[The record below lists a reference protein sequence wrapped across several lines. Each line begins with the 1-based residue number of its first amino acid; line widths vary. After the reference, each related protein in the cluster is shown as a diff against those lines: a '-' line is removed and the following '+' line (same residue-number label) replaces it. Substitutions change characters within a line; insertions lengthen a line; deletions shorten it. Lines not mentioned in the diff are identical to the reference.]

1 MLDPVALLKALIA
14 IPSVNP
20 MGREA
25 TAAECY
31 ESRLTD
37 FLQTQFDSLGLPWQR
52 QTVAPLR
59 DNIVTRLDG
68 YPPPDAGGELLL
80 WEVHQDTVP
89 TNGMTIDPFGA
100 HVEGERIHG
109 RGACDVKG
117 GMAAMLAAI
126 SRLAEVRG
134 AAGGHAERRPTI
146 VLACTVDEELGFSG
160 ARALV
165 QLWDRQ
171 ESATPGNRPAAA
183 TPPVGSPRDTR
194 CDKKSNLE
202 VAPPASLLVRQPDAA
217 IVAEPTGLDV
227 VVAHKGFVRWRSHT
241 LGRAAHSAEPQQGRN
256 AIYAM
261 ARLIEAVERYQD
273 EMIPNLARHPRCG
286 HPSVSIGT
294 IVGGSGVNTVPDRA
308 TIEIDRRLLP
318 DEDPGEAYR
327 ALMAYLNGVP
337 SVGPVEHD
345 APFSAARGLSDHNNG
360 PLAERLVQLT
370 RPDHPACKTTGVSYG
385 TDAAVFSA
393 AGLPTVVFGPG
404 SIEQAH
410 TADEWLDLKELKTA
424 TEIFFQLGRNEG

>member
-1 MLDPVALLKALIA
+1 MFDPVALLKALIA

-20 MGREA
+20 MGRG
-25 TAAECY
+25 AAAAACY

-59 DNIVTRLDG
+59 DNIVARLDG
-68 YPPPDAGGELLL
+68 HPLPDAGGELLL

-89 TNGMTIDPFGA
+89 TDGMTIDPFGA
-100 HVEGERIHG
+100 HIEGERIHG

-126 SRLAEVRG
+126 ARLAEVQRR
-134 AAGGHAERRPTI
+134 ASHTERRPTV

-165 QLWDRQ
+165 QLWGRQ
-171 ESATPGNRPAAA
+171 ENPPPEDRP
-183 TPPVGSPRDTR
+183 TTTLPPLGHSRDIL
-194 CDKKSNLE
+194 CDEKPNLE
-202 VAPPASLLVRQPDAA
+202 VTSPASLLVRQPDAA

-241 LGRAAHSAEPQQGRN
+241 LGRAAHSAEPQRGRN

-261 ARLIEAVERYQD
+261 ARLVEAVERYQN
-273 EMIPNLARHPRCG
+273 EMIPNMASHPRCG

-294 IVGGSGVNTVPDRA
+294 IVGGCGVNTVPDRA

-318 DEDPGEAYR
+318 DEDPEEAYR
-327 ALMAYLNGVP
+327 ALMAYVNGVP

-345 APFSAARGLSDHNNG
+345 PPFSAARGLSDHNNG
-360 PLAERLVQLT
+360 PLAKRLVELT
-370 RPDHPACKTTGVSYG
+370 RHGHPACKTTGVSYG

-410 TADEWLDLKELKTA
+410 TADEWLDLNELNAA
-424 TEIFFQLGRNEG
+424 TEIFFQLGGGKR